1 MKKHVEIES
10 QIKDFIGKY
19 SINLDYDQMR
29 AMSRTHGK
37 TLVLAVPG
45 SGKTTMQDRIYG
57 QMLRNRSE
65 EYISCSVQCLSC
77 SGHARQ
83 I

>member
-29 AMSRTHGK
+29 AMSRTHGN

-45 SGKTTMQDRIYG
+45 SGKTTMLMCRTAY
-57 QMLRNRSE
+57 MVR
-65 EYISCSVQCLSC
+65 YISCSVQCLSC

>member
-29 AMSRTHGK
+29 AMSRTHGN
-37 TLVLAVPG
+37 TLVLAE
-45 SGKTTMQDRIYG
+45 KR
-57 QMLRNRSE
+57 
-65 EYISCSVQCLSC
+65 QC
-77 SGHARQ
+77 
-83 I
+83 